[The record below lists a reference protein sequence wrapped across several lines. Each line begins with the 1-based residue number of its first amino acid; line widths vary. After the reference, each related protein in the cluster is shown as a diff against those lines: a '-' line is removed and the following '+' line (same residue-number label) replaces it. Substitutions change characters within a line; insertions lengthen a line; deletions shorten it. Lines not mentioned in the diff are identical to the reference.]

1 MKILKFGGSSVAT
14 PERIETII
22 DITLAA
28 QKEIRVAVVVS
39 AFGGATDTL
48 LEMSLK
54 SADGNEQYKKILS
67 DFEDR
72 HLNAVKALL
81 PVKMQSAALAN
92 VKRLLNE
99 LEDVI
104 HGTYLVGELTP
115 RTQDFVMSFGERLSA
130 FIISETFKAKGVNAE
145 FCDTR
150 SLVRTDNRFGAARLH
165 QQETYKNIADYFFET
180 DVLAVITGFIG
191 STEKNET
198 TTLGRGGSDYTASIF
213 GAALS
218 ATEIQIW
225 TDVDGFMTADPR
237 KVRDAFS
244 IGEMS
249 YKEALEMSNSGAK
262 VLYPPTVQPAMLTA
276 IPIRILN
283 TFNRNF
289 SGTVITHAAP
299 QRAVAVC
306 GISSLGQIALLRLE
320 GSGLV
325 RSLGTAKRLFSAL
338 AESGVNVI
346 FISQASSEHSICF
359 AVSSGDVSAA
369 KDSVEREFTLEIGA
383 GKIYPVDV
391 QSDLAIISVVGE
403 NMKHRTGI
411 SGWFF
416 QTLGKNGINVV
427 AIAQASSEI
436 NISVVIERKDET
448 KALNALHEVFF
459 LSETSDAVP
468 GGSIKKT
475 LNIFLVGTGLIGG
488 TLLRQLQEQQQVL
501 REQQSLEIRII
512 ALARS
517 QKMVFKPQG
526 IDLLNWRETLESRGE
541 AKDMRRFVD
550 EMKRLNLPGSVFID
564 STAADEIIGYYD
576 EILQSSIS
584 IVTPNKRANSG
595 AYHDYK
601 QLRLSAIKHDVK
613 FLYETNV
620 GAGLP
625 VINTLQDLL
634 SSGDRI
640 LKIEA
645 VLSGT
650 MSFIFNNFKGDKK
663 FSAIVREAKELG
675 YTEPDPRDDLGG
687 MDVARKILI
696 LARETGLALELADV
710 DVENFLPASCLSA
723 KTVDDFFR
731 ELETHDAHF
740 EAKKTSCERGGKAL
754 RFIAQLEN
762 GAARVAVTE
771 IDASH
776 PFYSMSGSDNIISFT
791 TERYKERPLV
801 IKGPGAGAEVTAAGV
816 FANLIWISNYL
827 F

>member
-1 MKILKFGGSSVAT
+1 
-14 PERIETII
+14 
-22 DITLAA
+22 
-28 QKEIRVAVVVS
+28 
-39 AFGGATDTL
+39 
-48 LEMSLK
+48 
-54 SADGNEQYKKILS
+54 
-67 DFEDR
+67 
-72 HLNAVKALL
+72 
-81 PVKMQSAALAN
+81 
-92 VKRLLNE
+92 
-99 LEDVI
+99 
-104 HGTYLVGELTP
+104 
-115 RTQDFVMSFGERLSA
+115 
-130 FIISETFKAKGVNAE
+130 
-145 FCDTR
+145 
-150 SLVRTDNRFGAARLH
+150 
-165 QQETYKNIADYFFET
+165 
-180 DVLAVITGFIG
+180 
-191 STEKNET
+191 
-198 TTLGRGGSDYTASIF
+198 
-213 GAALS
+213 
-218 ATEIQIW
+218 
-225 TDVDGFMTADPR
+225 
-237 KVRDAFS
+237 
-244 IGEMS
+244 
-249 YKEALEMSNSGAK
+249 
-262 VLYPPTVQPAMLTA
+262 
-276 IPIRILN
+276 
-283 TFNRNF
+283 
-289 SGTVITHAAP
+289 
-299 QRAVAVC
+299 
-306 GISSLGQIALLRLE
+306 
-320 GSGLV
+320 
-325 RSLGTAKRLFSAL
+325 
-338 AESGVNVI
+338 
-346 FISQASSEHSICF
+346 
-359 AVSSGDVSAA
+359 
-369 KDSVEREFTLEIGA
+369 
-383 GKIYPVDV
+383 
-391 QSDLAIISVVGE
+391 
-403 NMKHRTGI
+403 
-411 SGWFF
+411 
-416 QTLGKNGINVV
+416 
-427 AIAQASSEI
+427 
-436 NISVVIERKDET
+436 
-448 KALNALHEVFF
+448 
-459 LSETSDAVP
+459 
-468 GGSIKKT
+468 
-475 LNIFLVGTGLIGG
+475 
-488 TLLRQLQEQQQVL
+488 LLRQLQEQQQVL